1 MYFRLSLAVSTVSHL
16 LNDWGIVEGRAE
28 AGVLETQSQR

>member
-1 MYFRLSLAVSTVSHL
+1 MAIVNNMQDLHL